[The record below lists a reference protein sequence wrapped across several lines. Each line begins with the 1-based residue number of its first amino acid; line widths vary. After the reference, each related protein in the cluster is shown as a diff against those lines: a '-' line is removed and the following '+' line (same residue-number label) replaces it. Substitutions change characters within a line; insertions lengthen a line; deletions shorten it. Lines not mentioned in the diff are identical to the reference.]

1 MGARII
7 GTGSAVPK
15 TCLTNTDLEKRVDTS
30 HDWIVTRT
38 GIHQRYVMTQ
48 GEDILDLMYAASTQA
63 LDNSGI
69 NAKDLQA
76 IVVATVSGNYAF
88 PSTAC
93 LLQARLGL
101 DSIPAF
107 DVNAACAG
115 FVYGMSVAHSY
126 IKSGDYDRIL
136 LVGADSLS
144 TMVNWEDRSTC
155 VLFGDGAGAVV
166 LDTQN
171 ARSDERGV
179 LSTVV
184 ESSGAL
190 WELLH
195 VRSDH
200 RQTVDQEGAHPK
212 EWGIQM
218 KGPELF
224 KVAVR
229 ALSDVTR
236 KALDRADLS
245 PTDVNLMV
253 PHQANLRIIQA
264 VADRLGLAMDQVYC
278 NVQNYGNT
286 SAASIPMALDEAVRA
301 GRIQQNDIIAL
312 CGCGGG
318 LTWGTSIVR
327 W

>member
-7 GTGSAVPK
+7 GTGSSVPT
-15 TCLTNTDLEKRVDTS
+15 TCLTNTDLEKRVNTN

-38 GIHQRYVMTQ
+38 GIHQRHVMTE

-63 LDNSGI
+63 LESSGI
-69 NAKDLQA
+69 TAKDLQA

-171 ARSDERGV
+171 ARSDERGL

-200 RQTVDQEGAHPK
+200 RQTVDQEGSHPK
-212 EWGIQM
+212 DWGIQM

-229 ALSDVTR
+229 SLSDVTR
-236 KALDRADLS
+236 KALDRAGLS
-245 PTDVNLMV
+245 PTDVTLMV

-264 VADRLGLAMDQVYC
+264 VADRLGLDMDQVYC

-286 SAASIPMALDEAVRA
+286 SAASIPIALDEAVRA
-301 GRIQQNDIIAL
+301 GRIKQNDIIAL

>member
-7 GTGSAVPK
+7 GTGSSVPT
-15 TCLTNTDLEKRVDTS
+15 TCLNNTDLEKRVNTN

-38 GIHQRYVMTQ
+38 GIHQRHVMTE

-63 LDNSGI
+63 LESSGI
-69 NAKDLQA
+69 TAKDLQA

-171 ARSDERGV
+171 ARSDERGL

-200 RQTVDQEGAHPK
+200 RQTVDQEGSHPK
-212 EWGIQM
+212 DWGIQM

-229 ALSDVTR
+229 SLSDVTR
-236 KALDRADLS
+236 KALDRAGLS
-245 PTDVNLMV
+245 PTDVTLMV

-264 VADRLGLAMDQVYC
+264 VADRLGLDMDQVYC

-286 SAASIPMALDEAVRA
+286 SAASIPIALDEAVRA
-301 GRIQQNDIIAL
+301 GRVKQNDIIAL

>member
-7 GTGSAVPK
+7 GTGSSVPK
-15 TCLTNTDLEKRVDTS
+15 TCLTNADLEKRVDTS
-30 HDWIVTRT
+30 HDWITTRT
-38 GIHQRYVMTQ
+38 GINQRYVMTQ
-48 GEDILDLMYAASTQA
+48 DEDLLDLMYAASTQA
-63 LDNSGI
+63 LDASGMPPE
-69 NAKDLQA
+69 DLQA

-93 LLQARLGL
+93 LLQERLGL
-101 DSIPAF
+101 DNMPAF

-115 FVYGMSVAHSY
+115 FVYGMSVVHSY

-166 LDTQN
+166 LDTQD
-171 ARSDERGV
+171 AREDKRGL
-179 LSTVV
+179 LSTLV
-184 ESSGAL
+184 ESSGHL
-190 WELLH
+190 WKLLH
-195 VRSDH
+195 VRADH
-200 RQTVDQEGAHPK
+200 RQTVDQEGSHPK

-236 KALDRADLS
+236 KALDKAGLTPNDIS
-245 PTDVNLMV
+245 LMV

-264 VADRLGLAMDQVYC
+264 VGDRLGIGMDRVYC
-278 NVQNYGNT
+278 NVHNYGNT
-286 SAASIPMALDEAVRA
+286 SAASIPIALDEAVRA
-301 GRIQQNDIIAL
+301 NKIHQDDIIVM

-318 LTWGTSIVR
+318 LTWGASVVR

>member
-1 MGARII
+1 MGARIT
-7 GTGSAVPK
+7 GTGSSVPK

-63 LDNSGI
+63 LDNSSTE
-69 NAKDLQA
+69 AKDLQA
-76 IVVATVSGNYAF
+76 IIVATVSGNYAF

-136 LVGADSLS
+136 LVGADNLS

-155 VLFGDGAGAVV
+155 VLFGDGAGAIV

-179 LSTVV
+179 LSTVI
-184 ESSGAL
+184 ESNGAL

-200 RQTVDQEGAHPK
+200 RQTVDQEGVHPK

-236 KALDRADLS
+236 KALDQAGLS
-245 PTDVNLMV
+245 PTDVTLMV

-264 VADRLGLAMDQVYC
+264 LADRLGLNMDQVYC

-286 SAASIPMALDEAVRA
+286 SAASIPIALDEAVRA

>member
-7 GTGSAVPK
+7 GTGSSVPT
-15 TCLTNTDLEKRVDTS
+15 TCLTNTDLEKRVNTN

-38 GIHQRYVMTQ
+38 GIHQRHVMTA

-63 LDNSGI
+63 LESSGI
-69 NAKDLQA
+69 TAKDLQA

-171 ARSDERGV
+171 ARSDGRGL

-200 RQTVDQEGAHPK
+200 RQTVDQEGSHPK
-212 EWGIQM
+212 DWGIQM

-229 ALSDVTR
+229 SLSDVTR
-236 KALDRADLS
+236 KALDRAGLS
-245 PTDVNLMV
+245 PTDVTLMV

-264 VADRLGLAMDQVYC
+264 VADRLGLDMDQVYC

-286 SAASIPMALDEAVRA
+286 SAASIPIALDEAVRA
-301 GRIQQNDIIAL
+301 GRVKQNDIIAL